1 MFDNPIYNYPIDLLL
16 EHLGCKEEGK
26 GMYYSPL
33 RNETTPSL
41 HVNKRD
47 NVWYDHGA
55 GIGGTNVQLIM
66 AVKKCSKEEAES
78 YIKTLDPAAASRTES
93 ISKPESAPTTE
104 IIKVKPICS
113 YYLKK
118 YLEERKIPIS
128 IADKYCKEVILRNHV
143 KGKDYTTLG
152 FENNAGGYNL
162 SAPYGFKSCSKGGI
176 TTIDTEGKRTVMPST
191 RGVAIFEGSFD
202 FLSWQVLQNSKT
214 PTTDILVLNSVNNL
228 DKATGYLNLHESF
241 ICFLDNDFAGRKC
254 LEDIHFFVV
263 DGEHSRTSYFAQD
276 GNLVVGH
283 TNRYNGAFLE
293 VGTQLLADEIFGF
306 ALGESADLQ
315 AAQHREVDGTL
326 VAHQVLLKG
335 GLSVQ

>member
-66 AVKKCSKEEAES
+66 GVKKCSKEEAES
-78 YIKTLDPAAASRTES
+78 YIKTLDPVGASRTES
-93 ISKPESAPTTE
+93 ISKPESTPTTE

-214 PTTDILVLNSVNNL
+214 PTTDILVLN
-228 DKATGYLNLHESF
+228 
-241 ICFLDNDFAGRKC
+241 
-254 LEDIHFFVV
+254 
-263 DGEHSRTSYFAQD
+263 
-276 GNLVVGH
+276 
-283 TNRYNGAFLE
+283 
-293 VGTQLLADEIFGF
+293 
-306 ALGESADLQ
+306 
-315 AAQHREVDGTL
+315 
-326 VAHQVLLKG
+326 
-335 GLSVQ
+335 

>member
-78 YIKTLDPAAASRTES
+78 YIKTLDPAVSSRTES
-93 ISKPESAPTTE
+93 IAKCESAPTTE

-128 IADKYCKEVILRNHV
+128 IADRYCKEIIIRNHV

-152 FENNAGGYNL
+152 FGNNAGGYNL

-176 TTIDTEGKRTVMPST
+176 TTIDTEGNRTVMPST
-191 RGVAIFEGSFD
+191 RAVSIFEGSFD
-202 FLSWQVLQNSKT
+202 FLSWQVLQNAKT

-228 DKATGYLNLHESF
+228 DKATGYLRLHDSY
-241 ICFLDNDFAGRKC
+241 ICFLDNDQAGRKC
-254 LEDIHFFVV
+254 LEEIRKMFPDKEIK
-263 DGEHSRTSYFAQD
+263 DMSSLYAQYKD
-276 GNLVVGH
+276 LNEMLQNCRG
-283 TNRYNGAFLE
+283 YNINDVSIKNSL
-293 VGTQLLADEIFGF
+293 
-306 ALGESADLQ
+306 
-315 AAQHREVDGTL
+315 
-326 VAHQVLLKG
+326 
-335 GLSVQ
+335 